1 MSVEN
6 TKVIDVVSIDLDGN
20 AILSISDHL
29 EWDDKNEHL
38 LILQDKINA
47 YLDAIESG
55 NLYKVFPNAKDRKI
69 IIRIVAMYE
78 PNSDVLIFLKRTEEI
93 LKSAGYG
100 FGFKVLKN

>member
-38 LILQDKINA
+38 LIKLT
-47 YLDAIESG
+47 
-55 NLYKVFPNAKDRKI
+55 
-69 IIRIVAMYE
+69 
-78 PNSDVLIFLKRTEEI
+78 LIWML
-93 LKSAGYG
+93 
-100 FGFKVLKN
+100 

>member
-1 MSVEN
+1 
-6 TKVIDVVSIDLDGN
+6 
-20 AILSISDHL
+20 
-29 EWDDKNEHL
+29 
-38 LILQDKINA
+38 
-47 YLDAIESG
+47 LDAIESG